1 MASRAVTAS
10 LSGAIRAQPAL
21 RTRGNTRRSA
31 RHTVRLASRRA
42 GSPRGTPQPSPAPDF
57 RRGCVSGKPNRERPV
72 SAIGAPH
79 LSSRSPRK
87 NRRDREARVPPRE
100 RACAPPE
107 DRTSTERASHAFLL
121 LPKSASRAKKPARA
135 AAPGDDWQSLPG
147 DGFDAERDAYDRL
160 SKPLTPGD
168 LHRAAAAAAAEP
180 GFDAGSGTR
189 SAGADDYPFSLDA
202 HSASNNS
209 VGGPVARGVCWSNLQ
224 DLEDVPDHEPV
235 YILVFGAGTG
245 SEGLYSLQE
254 RTKEDVPVDII
265 LAFPAEDDAA
275 RYGTLLEAE
284 MGRVPVVES
293 ARPEDLRYTCR
304 EGGYRC
310 KVARRGVLLMP
321 PEKTVEVTD
330 WERTNALRQGQWSVD
345 ASAGSDD
352 RVANR
357 PEGAA
362 GSAGCRA
369 LAEASGELTGDDL
382 LAQYQSILDGYCDG
396 AGADDELCE
405 LPGDYD
411 ENVARDMLSRL
422 FTEHCDVDDEE
433 E

>member
-1 MASRAVTAS
+1 MASRAVAAS

-21 RTRGNTRRSA
+21 RARGNTRRSA
-31 RHTVRLASRRA
+31 RHA
-42 GSPRGTPQPSPAPDF
+42 
-57 RRGCVSGKPNRERPV
+57 N
-72 SAIGAPH
+72 
-79 LSSRSPRK
+79 
-87 NRRDREARVPPRE
+87 
-100 RACAPPE
+100 
-107 DRTSTERASHAFLL
+107 
-121 LPKSASRAKKPARA
+121 ASRAPARA
-135 AAPGDDWQSLPG
+135 AAPRDDWQSLPG

-168 LHRAAAAAAAEP
+168 LHRAAAAAAAAEP
-180 GFDAGSGTR
+180 GFDAGSAH
-189 SAGADDYPFSLDA
+189 SAGADDYPFSLDE

-330 WERTNALRQGQWSVD
+330 WERTNALRQGHWSVD
-345 ASAGSDD
+345 AAAGSDD
-352 RVANR
+352 RFGKDRDESA
-357 PEGAA
+357 
-362 GSAGCRA
+362 AGCRA
-369 LAEASGELTGDDL
+369 LAEASSGLTGDDL

-396 AGADDELCE
+396 AGADDDLCA

-411 ENVARDMLSRL
+411 EDVARDMLSRL
-422 FTEHCDVDDEE
+422 FNEHCDVEDEDK
-433 E
+433 

>member
-1 MASRAVTAS
+1 MRASGRAFPSAS
-10 LSGAIRAQPAL
+10 LP
-21 RTRGNTRRSA
+21 
-31 RHTVRLASRRA
+31 VRLDPSVSLTSCRPSSPNCQTLSR
-42 GSPRGTPQPSPAPDF
+42 
-57 RRGCVSGKPNRERPV
+57 VSV
-72 SAIGAPH
+72 
-79 LSSRSPRK
+79 
-87 NRRDREARVPPRE
+87 
-100 RACAPPE
+100 
-107 DRTSTERASHAFLL
+107 
-121 LPKSASRAKKPARA
+121 RA
-135 AAPGDDWQSLPG
+135 AAPGDDWQSLSN

-168 LHRAAAAAAAEP
+168 LHRAAAAAAAAEP
-180 GFDAGSGTR
+180 NVDRGL
-189 SAGADDYPFSLDA
+189 SAGADDYPFSLDE
-202 HSASNNS
+202 HSTSNDS
-209 VGGPVARGVCWSNLQ
+209 VGGSVARGVCWSNLQ

-345 ASAGSDD
+345 TTAGS
-352 RVANR
+352 
-357 PEGAA
+357 EYGGASETFEMESKIRD
-362 GSAGCRA
+362 SAGCRT
-369 LAEASGELTGDDL
+369 LAEASRGLTGDDL
-382 LAQYQSILDGYCDG
+382 LAQYQSIIDGYCDG

-411 ENVARDMLSRL
+411 ESIARSMLSRL
-422 FTEHCDVDDEE
+422 FNEHCDVDDDER
-433 E
+433 

>member
-1 MASRAVTAS
+1 MASRAVAAS

-21 RTRGNTRRSA
+21 RARGNTRRSA
-31 RHTVRLASRRA
+31 RHA
-42 GSPRGTPQPSPAPDF
+42 
-57 RRGCVSGKPNRERPV
+57 N
-72 SAIGAPH
+72 
-79 LSSRSPRK
+79 
-87 NRRDREARVPPRE
+87 
-100 RACAPPE
+100 
-107 DRTSTERASHAFLL
+107 
-121 LPKSASRAKKPARA
+121 ASRAPARA
-135 AAPGDDWQSLPG
+135 AAPRDDWQSLPG

-168 LHRAAAAAAAEP
+168 LHRAAAAAAAAEP
-180 GFDAGSGTR
+180 GFDAGSAH
-189 SAGADDYPFSLDA
+189 SAGADDYPFSLDE

-330 WERTNALRQGQWSVD
+330 WERTNALRQGHWSVD
-345 ASAGSDD
+345 ATAGSDD
-352 RVANR
+352 RFGKDRDSA
-357 PEGAA
+357 
-362 GSAGCRA
+362 AGCRA
-369 LAEASGELTGDDL
+369 LAEASSGLTGDDL

-396 AGADDELCE
+396 AGADDDLCE

-411 ENVARDMLSRL
+411 EDVARDMLARL
-422 FTEHCDVDDEE
+422 FTEHCDVEDEDK
-433 E
+433 

>member
-1 MASRAVTAS
+1 MASRAVAAS

-21 RTRGNTRRSA
+21 RARGNTRRSA
-31 RHTVRLASRRA
+31 RHAVRPASRRA
-42 GSPRGTPQPSPAPDF
+42 GSPRGTPRALAAPDF
-57 RRGCVSGKPNRERPV
+57 AAFFRNTEPRTRGFGDWRSFCVTF
-72 SAIGAPH
+72 
-79 LSSRSPRK
+79 PRVFTK
-87 NRRDREARVPPRE
+87 KSVPPPRPLT
-100 RACAPPE
+100 RVSPYPY
-107 DRTSTERASHAFLL
+107 LQN
-121 LPKSASRAKKPARA
+121 ASRTREPTRA
-135 AAPGDDWQSLPG
+135 AAPGDDWHSAPG

-180 GFDAGSGTR
+180 GFDANAAR
-189 SAGADDYPFSLDA
+189 AAGADDYPFSLDE

-265 LAFPAEDDAA
+265 LAFPSEDDAA

-345 ASAGSDD
+345 ATAGSDD
-352 RVANR
+352 RFAKDREGDVAN
-357 PEGAA
+357 
-362 GSAGCRA
+362 SAGCRA
-369 LAEASGELTGDDL
+369 LAEASSGLTGDDL

-396 AGADDELCE
+396 AGAEDELCE

-422 FTEHCDVDDEE
+422 FTEHCDVEDEE
-433 E
+433 K

>member
-1 MASRAVTAS
+1 MACCAAVS
-10 LSGAIRAQPAL
+10 FRGAIHSQPKSRGQRKTRHSGL
-21 RTRGNTRRSA
+21 RTTKS
-31 RHTVRLASRRA
+31 SR
-42 GSPRGTPQPSPAPDF
+42 
-57 RRGCVSGKPNRERPV
+57 K
-72 SAIGAPH
+72 
-79 LSSRSPRK
+79 SSRSTTH
-87 NRRDREARVPPRE
+87 A
-100 RACAPPE
+100 
-107 DRTSTERASHAFLL
+107 AS
-121 LPKSASRAKKPARA
+121 PN
-135 AAPGDDWQSLPG
+135 DDWLPNSA

-168 LHRAAAAAAAEP
+168 LHRAAAAAAAAEP
-180 GFDAGSGTR
+180 NYLDDLSDAAGS
-189 SAGADDYPFSLDA
+189 DEYPFSLDDN
-202 HSASNNS
+202 STQNNS
-209 VGGPVARGVCWSNLQ
+209 VGGPVQRGVCWSNLQ

-345 ASAGSDD
+345 SNAGSED
-352 RVANR
+352 RDGRGNEK
-357 PEGAA
+357 EG
-362 GSAGCRA
+362 SCQT
-369 LAEASGELTGDDL
+369 LAEASTGDNLTGDDF
-382 LAQYQSILDGYCDG
+382 LAQYQSIIDGYCDG
-396 AGADDELCE
+396 AGKDDELCH

-411 ENVARDMLSRL
+411 ETVARDMLSRL
-422 FTEHCDVDDEE
+422 FNEHCDVEDEE
-433 E
+433 K

>member
-1 MASRAVTAS
+1 MAKFFLHASRT
-10 LSGAIRAQPAL
+10 
-21 RTRGNTRRSA
+21 
-31 RHTVRLASRRA
+31 H
-42 GSPRGTPQPSPAPDF
+42 F
-57 RRGCVSGKPNRERPV
+57 KKKKK
-72 SAIGAPH
+72 
-79 LSSRSPRK
+79 K
-87 NRRDREARVPPRE
+87 NRRRRRRRVRVPPHVRG
-100 RACAPPE
+100 ACVPPP
-107 DRTSTERASHAFLL
+107 RPLTRVSPYPYLQN
-121 LPKSASRAKKPARA
+121 ASRTREPTRA
-135 AAPGDDWQSLPG
+135 AAPGDDWHSSPG

-180 GFDAGSGTR
+180 GFDANAAR
-189 SAGADDYPFSLDA
+189 AAGADDYPFSLDE

-330 WERTNALRQGQWSVD
+330 WERTNALRQGQWSVY
-345 ASAGSDD
+345 ATAGSDD
-352 RVANR
+352 RSRRTARATWRTRRAVAR
-357 PEGAA
+357 R
-362 GSAGCRA
+362 RA
-369 LAEASGELTGDDL
+369 SSGLTGDDL
-382 LAQYQSILDGYCDG
+382 LAQPTSSTGT
-396 AGADDELCE
+396 AT
-405 LPGDYD
+405 
-411 ENVARDMLSRL
+411 ARGQRMNCASSRGL
-422 FTEHCDVDDEE
+422 RRERRA
-433 E
+433 

>member
-1 MASRAVTAS
+1 VSPYPYLQNASR
-10 LSGAIRAQPAL
+10 
-21 RTRGNTRRSA
+21 TREPT
-31 RHTVRLASRRA
+31 
-42 GSPRGTPQPSPAPDF
+42 
-57 RRGCVSGKPNRERPV
+57 
-72 SAIGAPH
+72 
-79 LSSRSPRK
+79 
-87 NRRDREARVPPRE
+87 
-100 RACAPPE
+100 
-107 DRTSTERASHAFLL
+107 
-121 LPKSASRAKKPARA
+121 RA
-135 AAPGDDWQSLPG
+135 AAPGDDWHFAPG

-180 GFDAGSGTR
+180 GFDANAAR
-189 SAGADDYPFSLDA
+189 AADDYPFSLDE

-209 VGGPVARGVCWSNLQ
+209 VGGSVARGVCWSNLQ

-265 LAFPAEDDAA
+265 LAFPSEDDAA

-345 ASAGSDD
+345 ATAGSDD
-352 RVANR
+352 RFAKDREADVAN
-357 PEGAA
+357 
-362 GSAGCRA
+362 SAGCRA
-369 LAEASGELTGDDL
+369 LAEASSGLTGDDL

-396 AGADDELCE
+396 AGAEDELCE

-411 ENVARDMLSRL
+411 EDVARDMLSRL
-422 FTEHCDVDDEE
+422 FTEHCDVEDEDK
-433 E
+433 

>member
-1 MASRAVTAS
+1 MASRAVAAS

-21 RTRGNTRRSA
+21 RARGNTRRSA
-31 RHTVRLASRRA
+31 RHANASR
-42 GSPRGTPQPSPAPDF
+42 T
-57 RRGCVSGKPNRERPV
+57 REP
-72 SAIGAPH
+72 
-79 LSSRSPRK
+79 
-87 NRRDREARVPPRE
+87 
-100 RACAPPE
+100 
-107 DRTSTERASHAFLL
+107 T
-121 LPKSASRAKKPARA
+121 RA
-135 AAPGDDWQSLPG
+135 AAPGDDWHSAPG

-180 GFDAGSGTR
+180 GFDANAAR
-189 SAGADDYPFSLDA
+189 AADDYPFSLDE

-209 VGGPVARGVCWSNLQ
+209 VGGSVARGVCWSNLQ

-265 LAFPAEDDAA
+265 LAFPSEDDAA

-345 ASAGSDD
+345 ATAGSDVRESD
-352 RVANR
+352 VAN
-357 PEGAA
+357 
-362 GSAGCRA
+362 SAGCRA
-369 LAEASGELTGDDL
+369 LAEASSGLTGDDL

-396 AGADDELCE
+396 AGAEDELCE

-411 ENVARDMLSRL
+411 EDVARDMLSRL
-422 FTEHCDVDDEE
+422 FTEHCDVEDEDK
-433 E
+433 

>member
-1 MASRAVTAS
+1 VSPYPYLQNASR
-10 LSGAIRAQPAL
+10 
-21 RTRGNTRRSA
+21 TREPT
-31 RHTVRLASRRA
+31 
-42 GSPRGTPQPSPAPDF
+42 
-57 RRGCVSGKPNRERPV
+57 
-72 SAIGAPH
+72 
-79 LSSRSPRK
+79 
-87 NRRDREARVPPRE
+87 
-100 RACAPPE
+100 
-107 DRTSTERASHAFLL
+107 
-121 LPKSASRAKKPARA
+121 RA
-135 AAPGDDWQSLPG
+135 AAPGDDWHFAPG
-147 DGFDAERDAYDRL
+147 DGFDDERDAYDRL

-180 GFDAGSGTR
+180 GFDANAAR
-189 SAGADDYPFSLDA
+189 ADDYPFSLDE

-209 VGGPVARGVCWSNLQ
+209 VGGSVARGVCWSNLQ

-265 LAFPAEDDAA
+265 LAFPSEDDAA

-345 ASAGSDD
+345 ATAGSDD
-352 RVANR
+352 RFAKDREADVAN
-357 PEGAA
+357 
-362 GSAGCRA
+362 SAGCRA
-369 LAEASGELTGDDL
+369 LAEASSGLTGDDL

-396 AGADDELCE
+396 AGAEDELCE

-411 ENVARDMLSRL
+411 EDVARDMLSRL
-422 FTEHCDVDDEE
+422 FTEHCDVEDEDK
-433 E
+433 

>member
-1 MASRAVTAS
+1 M
-10 LSGAIRAQPAL
+10 
-21 RTRGNTRRSA
+21 
-31 RHTVRLASRRA
+31 
-42 GSPRGTPQPSPAPDF
+42 
-57 RRGCVSGKPNRERPV
+57 
-72 SAIGAPH
+72 
-79 LSSRSPRK
+79 
-87 NRRDREARVPPRE
+87 
-100 RACAPPE
+100 
-107 DRTSTERASHAFLL
+107 
-121 LPKSASRAKKPARA
+121 
-135 AAPGDDWQSLPG
+135 
-147 DGFDAERDAYDRL
+147 
-160 SKPLTPGD
+160 
-168 LHRAAAAAAAEP
+168 HRAAAAAAAEP
-180 GFDAGSGTR
+180 GFDAGSGAP
-189 SAGADDYPFSLDA
+189 SAGADDYPFSLDE

-345 ASAGSDD
+345 ATAGSDD
-352 RVANR
+352 RFAKDREGDVAN
-357 PEGAA
+357 
-362 GSAGCRA
+362 SAGCRA
-369 LAEASGELTGDDL
+369 LAEASSGLTGDDL

-396 AGADDELCE
+396 AGAEDELCE

-411 ENVARDMLSRL
+411 EDVARDMLSRL
-422 FTEHCDVDDEE
+422 FTEHCDVEDDDK
-433 E
+433 

>member
-1 MASRAVTAS
+1 MHRA
-10 LSGAIRAQPAL
+10 
-21 RTRGNTRRSA
+21 
-31 RHTVRLASRRA
+31 
-42 GSPRGTPQPSPAPDF
+42 
-57 RRGCVSGKPNRERPV
+57 
-72 SAIGAPH
+72 
-79 LSSRSPRK
+79 
-87 NRRDREARVPPRE
+87 
-100 RACAPPE
+100 
-107 DRTSTERASHAFLL
+107 
-121 LPKSASRAKKPARA
+121 
-135 AAPGDDWQSLPG
+135 
-147 DGFDAERDAYDRL
+147 
-160 SKPLTPGD
+160 
-168 LHRAAAAAAAEP
+168 AAAAAAAEP
-180 GFDAGSGTR
+180 GFDAGDGTH
-189 SAGADDYPFSLDA
+189 SAGADDYPFSLDE
-202 HSASNNS
+202 HSALNNS

-254 RTKEDVPVDII
+254 RTKEDVPVDIS

-330 WERTNALRQGQWSVD
+330 WERTNALRQGHWSVD
-345 ASAGSDD
+345 AAAGSDD
-352 RVANR
+352 RFGKDRDESA
-357 PEGAA
+357 
-362 GSAGCRA
+362 AGCRA
-369 LAEASGELTGDDL
+369 LAEASSGLTGDDL

-396 AGADDELCE
+396 AGADDDLCA

-411 ENVARDMLSRL
+411 EDVARDMLSRL
-422 FTEHCDVDDEE
+422 FTEHCDVEDEDK
-433 E
+433 